1 MITVGKQF
9 SDLSELLHDKWTG
22 SIGHLTIRA
31 NEIIMIHNSLQ
42 FKERHGYQ
50 YETIYIG
57 RAQKD
62 MEAILH

>member
-1 MITVGKQF
+1 MADRSESDRKNAAESAGSVGY
-9 SDLSELLHDKWTG
+9 
-22 SIGHLTIRA
+22 LTIRA
-31 NEIIMIHNSLQ
+31 NEIIIINNSLQ

-62 MEAILH
+62 MEAILY